1 MGESLKHASSNGA
14 LDAVRVEKAGV
25 SRRQVLARSAVA
37 AGVVWAAPVIKTAS
51 AYALTASGTE
61 RPCTQFYVAGLTLEE
76 NYFPAYPYGFYPP
89 KKKNSDERA
98 LAFTLISSTRAS
110 DSDSKDKDSKH
121 KDKKKKDKKKK
132 DDHGHGGGGHGGGED
147 NPKMIVPPLIAT
159 WTRDNPTIP
168 LLEPDVYPQIT
179 QTGAH
184 GWAVLLPEVTGPNA
198 GGRQARFIV
207 GYAYQGTHFAYGFV
221 DPNPANPLLK
231 GRRLLF
237 PSPVGNDHEGDDDD
251 NGDDDKDDNHHG
263 STSTSSTSSTSTT
276 STTSTTTPG
285 ATTTTTTTRPRR
297 DDDGG
302 NPFGPPPPTTTSST
316 TTTSTTTTTMPP
328 PPSSTTSTSTT
339 STSTSTSTSTTTSST
354 TTTTT
359 RPPATTT
366 TTRRRN
372 NDDDDKEHGNKHTT
386 TTTRPPVTTTT
397 TRPAAT
403 TTTTRPSGSTSSTT
417 TTTRPSGGSTTTTST
432 TSPGGTTTT
441 TSDDPW
447 ARWLAA
453 GGPDTRGGGS
463 SNGSG
468 RDDRPSD
475 SNRGGESAPKLKPF
489 VETGVGAAGPSGPE
503 APVPSGRTGTRRFAE
518 LFDSQADGRPVLGS
532 PISGV
537 VLIYCKP

>member
-1 MGESLKHASSNGA
+1 MVPSRPRQIGESLRHASSSGT
-14 LDAVRVEKAGV
+14 LDAARVEKAGV

-76 NYFPAYPYGFYPP
+76 NYFPPYPYGFYPP
-89 KKKNSDERA
+89 LKKNLSNANGTAQGLSYE
-98 LAFTLISSTRAS
+98 STNGTSTSAPTNQQNQGN
-110 DSDSKDKDSKH
+110 KVKPH
-121 KDKKKKDKKKK
+121 KKPK
-132 DDHGHGGGGHGGGED
+132 GGGNGGGGDGGTGD
-147 NPKMIVPPLIAT
+147 GYGNWDSDAPKIIVPPLVAT
-159 WTRDNPTIP
+159 WGRDNRAVPV
-168 LLEPDVYPQIT
+168 LEPDVYPQIT

-198 GGRQARFIV
+198 GGRQPRFII
-207 GYAYQGTHFAYGFV
+207 GYSYQGTHFAYGFV
-221 DPNPANPLLK
+221 DPNPSNPLLK

-237 PSPVGNDHEGDDDD
+237 PSPVGNDHEGDDINRGG
-251 NGDDDKDDNHHG
+251 NGHG
-263 STSTSSTSSTSTT
+263 RNNSTSSTSSTSTT

-297 DDDGG
+297 GDDDGG

-328 PPSSTTSTSTT
+328 PPPPSSTTSTST
-339 STSTSTSTSTTTSST
+339 TSTSTSTTTSST
-354 TTTTT
+354 TTTTRPPVTTTTTRPKNNQEHGRNSTTTSTTT
-359 RPPATTT
+359 RPPAT
-366 TTRRRN
+366 
-372 NDDDDKEHGNKHTT
+372 TT
-386 TTTRPPVTTTT
+386 TTTRPPVTT
-397 TRPAAT
+397 
-403 TTTTRPSGSTSSTT
+403 SSTT
-417 TTTRPSGGSTTTTST
+417 TTTTPGSSTTTTST
-432 TSPGGTTTT
+432 TSPTGPGGTTTT

-468 RDDRPSD
+468 
-475 SNRGGESAPKLKPF
+475 GGGGSAPKLKPF
-489 VETGVGAAGPSGPE
+489 IDTGVGAAGPLGPE
-503 APVPSGRTGTRRFAE
+503 APPVPGRTGTRRFAE
-518 LFDSQADGRPVLGS
+518 LFDSEVDGQPVLGA
-532 PISGV
+532 PIKGV

>member
-1 MGESLKHASSNGA
+1 MGESLRHTSSSGEPGA
-14 LDAVRVEKAGV
+14 ARVEKAGV

-76 NYFPAYPYGFYPP
+76 NYFPPYPYGFWPP
-89 KKKNSDERA
+89 LKKNIESGVGIGSGVTGSSPTSRGDSGSRKNTRNKNTGNKNSRSKNYRDSNRDEPDENGDGYGNWD
-98 LAFTLISSTRAS
+98 T
-110 DSDSKDKDSKH
+110 DQ
-121 KDKKKKDKKKK
+121 
-132 DDHGHGGGGHGGGED
+132 
-147 NPKMIVPPLIAT
+147 PKIIVPPLVAT
-159 WTRDNPTIP
+159 WGRDNRAVP

-198 GGRQARFIV
+198 GGRQPRFII
-207 GYAYQGTHFAYGFV
+207 GYSYQGTHFAYGFV

-237 PSPVGNDHEGDDDD
+237 PSPVGNDHEGDDINRGG
-251 NGDDDKDDNHHG
+251 NGHG
-263 STSTSSTSSTSTT
+263 RNNSTSSTSSTSTT

-297 DDDGG
+297 DDNGG

-328 PPSSTTSTSTT
+328 PPPPSSTTSTST
-339 STSTSTSTSTTTSST
+339 TSTSTSTTTSST

-366 TTRRRN
+366 TRPKN
-372 NDDDDKEHGNKHTT
+372 NQEHGRNSTTTSTTTRPPATTT
-386 TTTRPPVTTTT
+386 TTTRPPVTT
-397 TRPAAT
+397 
-403 TTTTRPSGSTSSTT
+403 SSTT
-417 TTTRPSGGSTTTTST
+417 TTTTPGSSTTTTST
-432 TSPGGTTTT
+432 TSPNGPGGTTTT

-468 RDDRPSD
+468 
-475 SNRGGESAPKLKPF
+475 GGGGSAPKLKPF
-489 VETGVGAAGPSGPE
+489 IDTGVGAAGPSGPE
-503 APVPSGRTGTRRFAE
+503 APVPSGPAGTRRFAE
-518 LFDSQADGRPVLGS
+518 LFDSEEDGRPVLGA
-532 PISGV
+532 PIKGV